1 MPRYV
6 GKKSRGL
13 WWDIAAI
20 VVLAII
26 VLVVLELTETIDLF
40 GSAL

>member
-13 WWDIAAI
+13 WRNIAAI
-20 VVLAII
+20 VMLAI
-26 VLVVLELTETIDLF
+26 VVLLVLQLTETIDLF
-40 GSAL
+40 G

>member
-6 GKKSRGL
+6 GKKSRAL

-26 VLVVLELTETIDLF
+26 VLVVLHLTETVNLF
-40 GSAL
+40 G